1 MKKTDSLDELDLKM
15 ESTYKTKEMD
25 VEKLF
30 KDREIDKVALLKEGV
45 EDIQQMISN
54 RADLHKEILDNL
66 TRIDTFINNSM
77 PEAGG
82 ASTEAIK
89 IRQDLI
95 KELLKK
101 KIELDELKINE
112 KQNYWR
118 DVAALKKELREH
130 MKEFRDM
137 ESKSS
142 MLDSMLEM

>member
-1 MKKTDSLDELDLKM
+1 MKKTESFEGLDLAMK
-15 ESTYKTKEMD
+15 SDYKTKEKD

-30 KDREIDKVALLKEGV
+30 KEREIDKVELLKEGV
-45 EDIQQMISN
+45 EDIQQMI
-54 RADLHKEILDNL
+54 ADRTILHKEILENL
-66 TRIDTFINNSM
+66 TKIDTFINNSM
-77 PEAGG
+77 PDAGG

-89 IRQDLI
+89 VRQDLI
-95 KELLKK
+95 RELLKK
-101 KIELDELKINE
+101 KIELDELKVNE

-137 ESKSS
+137 ESKTS